1 MDEPKQE
8 LSLFGKP
15 IVNPVFNMT
24 GPTCQ
29 GSAGVRPQLSC
40 DPLNRLLAI
49 LSRYVGINALVTEI
63 VDVWSQE

>member
-24 GPTCQ
+24 GPTRQ
-29 GSAGVRPQLSC
+29 GSSRVRSELGG
-40 DPLNRLLAI
+40 DPLNCLLAI
-49 LSRYVGINALVTEI
+49 LSRNVGIDALIAEI
-63 VDVWSQE
+63 VDVWPEG